1 MDEVGPL
8 CMGCADLDHLEFLPR
23 GDTALTRR
31 ARKTS
36 RLSAVVVQWSRA
48 RKRYERQGVLAEP
61 DAIAQ
66 AEQDCLADS
75 EVRERRRVRDA
86 QRRAVEDEQLVAD
99 LAAALLGQFPG
110 CPPDR
115 ALLIAQHA
123 GARSSGRIGRTSA
136 GRALEAEA
144 VRLAV
149 VAAVQQ
155 WTDRPYQRGSRP
167 GGRGGAAGRGRRG
180 PSRGHPLR
188 RSPHA
193 WPSSRG
199 GPRTRRSRHRPHHQ
213 WMAGRAHDGSP
224 GSTRCRLTG
233 AKGGLSPPRNRSA
246 RCRCGVLRRVGASVE
261 KSLGSRSGARSHDG
275 GRDHRNNSRPIR
287 ITAIS
292 HATAAWPDSCIDRA
306 VAFRCVPTPRR
317 VRCL

>member
-1 MDEVGPL
+1 VTEARPSDLLVIAASKAWTCAACSGEFGRGEFLTMDEVGPL

-149 VAAVQQ
+149 VAAVRHEDTRYDDLLMRGLPREEARELVGHDIDRIINGWQAGH
-155 WTDRPYQRGSRP
+155 TMDRP
-167 GGRGGAAGRGRRG
+167 GRR
-180 PSRGHPLR
+180 
-188 RSPHA
+188 
-193 WPSSRG
+193 
-199 GPRTRRSRHRPHHQ
+199 
-213 WMAGRAHDGSP
+213 D
-224 GSTRCRLTG
+224 
-233 AKGGLSPPRNRSA
+233 
-246 RCRCGVLRRVGASVE
+246 V
-261 KSLGSRSGARSHDG
+261 D
-275 GRDHRNNSRPIR
+275 
-287 ITAIS
+287 
-292 HATAAWPDSCIDRA
+292 
-306 VAFRCVPTPRR
+306 
-317 VRCL
+317 